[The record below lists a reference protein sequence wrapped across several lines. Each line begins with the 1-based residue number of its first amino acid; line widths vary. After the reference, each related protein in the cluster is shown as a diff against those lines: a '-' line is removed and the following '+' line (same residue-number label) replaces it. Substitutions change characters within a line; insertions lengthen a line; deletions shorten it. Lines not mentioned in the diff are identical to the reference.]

1 MEYGASFG
9 MEDFTMPLLFVLPE
23 LFIPWLS
30 IPPRISGVPL
40 SLAPTE
46 PLGVAR
52 AQWQRGWGESGEGRG
67 APS

>member
-1 MEYGASFG
+1 
-9 MEDFTMPLLFVLPE
+9 MPLLFVLPE

-40 SLAPTE
+40 SLALTE

-52 AQWQRGWGESGEGRG
+52 AEWQRGWGESGEGRG